1 MHWTASWLLL
11 SCVYWHSPGVAFS
24 PAEPDPDSRRSICGI
39 VQAHGYMCNPISADT
54 TDDWTISLF
63 HIPATT
69 TSFDRKAP
77 VILQHGLM
85 DTCFSFILNE
95 PSDSLAYL
103 LADSGYD
110 VYLSNSRGTRYTNH
124 TGLTRTDSAFW
135 DFSWD
140 EMAQYD
146 VPAIIAKV
154 SEHSGEN
161 SVAYVG
167 HSQGTTIGFAA
178 LSEGFVPAVTRS
190 MRKPDNGAAA
200 GIGTFVGLGPVA
212 TLGGCTNSMLDALA
226 TIKGDEGIAIIQR
239 LFNHGEFTP
248 DTTTLDAL
256 SRLFCPICSSC
267 CASAVEIGTELFCG
281 PTHMP
286 FNQSRLS
293 VAATHEPGATSVQN
307 ILHYGQA
314 QRSNKFQHFDFGKDK
329 NLKKYGQTSP
339 PEYLLSRIP
348 KSLNF
353 TIIGGLKDE
362 LADPNDVAQLVSGL
376 RRGRDVSNA
385 GVEFWLQPGYA
396 HLDYLWSTSAVGDIY
411 PQVIATLDKW
421 AKPR

>member
-1 MHWTASWLLL
+1 MGEVSEEEVKEMGHHEATFALL
-11 SCVYWHSPGVAFS
+11 SCVMVISLA
-24 PAEPDPDSRRSICGI
+24 ADPDPDSKRSICGI
-39 VQAHGYMCNPISADT
+39 VQAHGYTCNPIFANT
-54 TDDWTISLF
+54 TDNWTISLF
-63 HIPATT
+63 HIPPTT
-69 TSFDRKAP
+69 TSFHRNAP

-95 PSDSLAYL
+95 PSSSLAYV
-103 LADSGYD
+103 LADAGYD

-124 TGLTRTDSAFW
+124 PGLSRTDSTFW

-146 VPAIIAKV
+146 VPAVVAKV
-154 SEHSGEN
+154 SAHSGES

-178 LSEGFVPAVTRS
+178 LSEGFVPVALRAGTD
-190 MRKPDNGAAA
+190 KAAAA
-200 GIGTFVGLGPVA
+200 GIGAFVGLGPVA

-226 TIKGDEGIAIIQR
+226 AIQADEGIAIIQR

-256 SRLFCPICSSC
+256 SKLFCPICSSC
-267 CASAVEIGTELFCG
+267 CDSAVVIGTELFCG

-314 QRSNKFQHFDFGKDK
+314 QRSNKFQHFDFGKHE
-329 NLKKYGQTSP
+329 NLKRYGQASP
-339 PEYLLSRIP
+339 PEYLLSQIP

-353 TIIGGLKDE
+353 TIIGGLNDE
-362 LADPNDVAQLVSGL
+362 LADPDDVARLVSGL
-376 RRGRDVSNA
+376 REGRDVSST

-396 HLDYLWSTSAVGDIY
+396 HLDYLWSTSAVNDIY
-411 PQVIATLDKW
+411 PQVIATLNK
-421 AKPR
+421 